1 MTSKCEK
8 RRKRK
13 WETKKRKQVYKY
25 SGSRKKP
32 AQQMRGGIARGFL
45 NATHRNI
52 TLRRSRF
59 DRECSTPNNDATQVL
74 SPLGAATLQN
84 GTKNTVLPKQTNR
97 LAKHGQHVPS
107 SSTRNAKLFPF
118 PPRIQLRSLAGLE
131 WRSVSFGC
139 PAFRHA
145 LIAFHSASAAHAC
158 WRLKTPKRSRSS
170 HWHQEKPR
178 DFSVVLILSVTK
190 VN

>member
-25 SGSRKKP
+25 SGSRRKL
-32 AQQMRGGIARGFL
+32 AQRTQRSVARGFL
-45 NATHRNI
+45 NATHWKI
-52 TLRRSRF
+52 ALRRPRF
-59 DRECSTPNNDATQVL
+59 DRECSTPNDDATRVFASL
-74 SPLGAATLQN
+74 RAATLQN

-97 LAKHGQHVPS
+97 LAKARPA
-107 SSTRNAKLFPF
+107 RAKQLDARCKDFLF

-131 WRSVSFGC
+131 WRGVSFGR

-145 LIAFHSASAAHAC
+145 LIAFHCASAARTC
-158 WRLKTPKRSRSS
+158 WRLSRRRS
-170 HWHQEKPR
+170 
-178 DFSVVLILSVTK
+178 VLEARARGGESRGTSLPF
-190 VN
+190 